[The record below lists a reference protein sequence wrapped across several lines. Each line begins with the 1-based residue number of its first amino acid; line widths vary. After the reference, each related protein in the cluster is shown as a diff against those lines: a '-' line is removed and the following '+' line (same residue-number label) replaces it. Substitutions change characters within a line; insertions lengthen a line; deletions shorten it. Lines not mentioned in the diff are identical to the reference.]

1 MIASDQ
7 MFATS
12 ENGVLDPLRYD
23 RHVGAPQ
30 QVAPML
36 ADPEC

>member
-7 MFATS
+7 MFATR
-12 ENGVLDPLRYD
+12 EDGVPDPLRYD
-23 RHVGAPQ
+23 GHVGAPQ
-30 QVAPML
+30 EVAPML